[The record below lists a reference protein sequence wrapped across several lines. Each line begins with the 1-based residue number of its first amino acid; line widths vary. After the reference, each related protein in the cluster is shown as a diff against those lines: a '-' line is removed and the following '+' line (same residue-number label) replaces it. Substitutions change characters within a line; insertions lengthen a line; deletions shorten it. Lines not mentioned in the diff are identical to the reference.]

1 MSRNILLTSL
11 SAAEST
17 PPLRYFSIRN
27 EFGFDYCDAVLDAEA
42 GIKAVL
48 ARYKIDEI
56 IVAGE
61 ADTFDEKD
69 SLTPC
74 TLREGSTLYSA
85 DRTSFSTYRLLRYR
99 LAQYADELSLDLQAE
114 DGAMPA
120 EVRAKLT
127 RFVREFHEGNE
138 GLRAKKVN
146 RLFDALAQ
154 EGETF
159 EQFQT
164 ALFEAFPEFRD
175 YLPDCRFTTCSH
187 TCEKGCAV
195 CAAVERGEISQSR
208 HKSYC
213 TLYEEAKAQKP
224 WEL

>member
-74 TLREGSTLYSA
+74 TLREGSTL
-85 DRTSFSTYRLLRYR
+85 
-99 LAQYADELSLDLQAE
+99 
-114 DGAMPA
+114 
-120 EVRAKLT
+120 
-127 RFVREFHEGNE
+127 
-138 GLRAKKVN
+138 
-146 RLFDALAQ
+146 
-154 EGETF
+154 
-159 EQFQT
+159 
-164 ALFEAFPEFRD
+164 
-175 YLPDCRFTTCSH
+175 
-187 TCEKGCAV
+187 
-195 CAAVERGEISQSR
+195 
-208 HKSYC
+208 
-213 TLYEEAKAQKP
+213 
-224 WEL
+224 